1 MKNRR
6 SLLIIF
12 TRNIVLGKCKTRLAK
27 TVGAQAA
34 LDIYKFLVRHT
45 VAISKALEVDKWVF
59 YSEYPENDDL
69 FDDEIY
75 RKFTQTGLD
84 LGQRMKNAFKTGFD
98 AGYEN
103 IIIIGSD
110 IYDLNSKD
118 LKVAFNSLAEDD
130 YVIGP
135 AQDGGYYLLGMK
147 SLDERIFLNKS
158 WSTELVMDE
167 TLADLQKARVSL
179 LNMRNDI
186 DVYEDI
192 KDLSVFERFLIKDKE

>member
-1 MKNRR
+1 M
-6 SLLIIF
+6 
-12 TRNIVLGKCKTRLAK
+12 AK

-34 LDIYKFLVRHT
+34 MDIYKFLVDHT
-45 VAISKALEVDKWVF
+45 VAISKELEVDKWVF

-69 FDDEIY
+69 FDDQIY
-75 RKFTQTGLD
+75 RKFTQNGSD

-98 AGYEN
+98 AGYKN

-110 IYDLNSKD
+110 IYDLSTED
-118 LKVAFNSLAEDD
+118 LKLAYNNLAEDD

-147 SLDERIFLNKS
+147 SLNERIFLNKS
-158 WSTELVMDE
+158 WSTDLVLDE
-167 TLADLQKARVSL
+167 TLAELQMAEVSL
-179 LNMRNDI
+179 LEVRNDI

-192 KDLSVFERFLIKDKE
+192 KDFSVFERFLIQDKE